1 MDSPCPLILLMNPI
15 KLTQPFLLQQRFKKP
30 FLLHMLRT
38 SYKYV
43 PQARARREL
52 PESDRDG
59 GDGGRVQVQVPDGPG
74 HVHAVAAAHRGH
86 DGIRGELRQVGQGQ
100 LPHRQGWSGRARQLG
115 HAQGGI
121 SFASLLSI
129 NQVAIGYGIKIRSIE
144 SLDSIDQANLQAM
157 R

>member
-1 MDSPCPLILLMNPI
+1 
-15 KLTQPFLLQQRFKKP
+15 
-30 FLLHMLRT
+30 MLRT

-157 R
+157 RWEKVGKIEPI